1 MKASGLDQ
9 KQLKQYEII
18 GRHLPTEKNKY
29 PALYKMMIFAPDKV
43 VAKSRYWYFTRKLK
57 KMKKTNSEIVSIR
70 RIYDKT
76 PMKVKNFGVWLRYNS
91 RSGTHNMYR
100 EYRDMTVSA
109 AVTQCYRDMG
119 ARHSARASS
128 IQIIRVEEIPANKCR
143 RPHVKQFHDSKIKFP
158 LPSRINRN
166 FHAPRFTT
174 VRPQAKF

>member
-1 MKASGLDQ
+1 MKASGL
-9 KQLKQYEII
+9 LKQYEII

-76 PMKVKNFGVWLRYNS
+76 PQKVKNFGVWLRYNS

-109 AVTQCYRDMG
+109 AVTQCYRDM
-119 ARHSARASS
+119 AVPRQQNQVPLA
-128 IQIIRVEEIPANKCR
+128 VEESTGTSMP
-143 RPHVKQFHDSKIKFP
+143 
-158 LPSRINRN
+158 
-166 FHAPRFTT
+166 PRFTT